1 MKSLNNTY
9 LIFKEK
15 TDFACVSDSLISG
28 FCAFLFSAF
37 ILNYFSLKF
46 ILKICIS
53 VISGLAVC
61 FLVFTA
67 KNKKYAKNVKLKSD
81 KKQLK
86 NILSALEI
94 MPDNE
99 LIALFSSLFNKAEI
113 PHETKKDRIITKST
127 SYFFDFNAVTDRK
140 TACEKIRKS
149 KTQKTALFL
158 VKATDDLIN
167 FEAERKD
174 IFRII
179 DATELFKL
187 IKKYRMTFPAICGEQ
202 TFSEKAKRF
211 KILFFTKKRA
221 VTLCF
226 SSALLLFFSMFSFYP
241 FYYRLFGFILLIL
254 AVLCLIFGKNK
265 QDSKSELPCDF
276 T

>member
-1 MKSLNNTY
+1 MS
-9 LIFKEK
+9 LIFKGK

-28 FCAFLFSAF
+28 FCAFLLSAF
-37 ILNYFSLKF
+37 LINYFSLKF

-53 VISGLAVC
+53 AIVGLTVC

-67 KNKKYAKNVKLKSD
+67 KNKKYATNVQLKSD

-86 NILSALEI
+86 NILAALEI

-99 LIALFSSLFNKAEI
+99 LIALFSALFTKAEI
-113 PHETKKDRIITKST
+113 PHETKKDRIVTEHT
-127 SYFFDFNAVTDRK
+127 SYFFDFNSITDRK

-149 KTQKTALFL
+149 KTRKTALFL
-158 VKATDDLIN
+158 AKATDDLIN
-167 FEAERKD
+167 LESERKD

-179 DATELFKL
+179 DANDLFKL
-187 IKKYRMTFPAICGEQ
+187 IKKYQAVFPAVCFEQ
-202 TFSEKAKRF
+202 TFGEKVKRF
-211 KILFFTKKRA
+211 KVLFFTKKRA

-241 FYYRLFGFILLIL
+241 FYYRLFGFILLVL
-254 AVLCLIFGKNK
+254 AILCLIFGKNK